1 MAAGT
6 WQGGRVVER
15 DWRAWPVG
23 TRVVVRRRLPD
34 GRFSDVLGEVV
45 SRGED
50 TLVLETRT
58 GRVEVP
64 AAVIVTGKPI
74 PPPPPRRERRVTP
87 PED

>member
-1 MAAGT
+1 MT
-6 WQGGRVVER
+6 ER

-34 GRFSDVLGEVV
+34 GKYSDVLGEVV
-45 SRGED
+45 SREAD
-50 TLVLETRT
+50 TLVLETRA

-74 PPPPPRRERRVTP
+74 PPPPPRRERRATLTA
-87 PED
+87 D